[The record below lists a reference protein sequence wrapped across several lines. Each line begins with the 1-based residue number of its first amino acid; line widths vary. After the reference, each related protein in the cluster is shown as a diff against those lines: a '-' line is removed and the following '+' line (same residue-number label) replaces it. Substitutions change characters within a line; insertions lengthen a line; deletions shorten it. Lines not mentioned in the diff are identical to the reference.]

1 MHFSTFFYLNING
14 HEDIEFVDINLETDI
29 RLFIDPW
36 LIENTND
43 SFSKQCTTVINSFF
57 NCAFDCCISND
68 NERLFEL
75 LNFGHEPNETKLGL
89 SQNQSSGKGA
99 TSKILYKVFKEISKK
114 RLIKDGIIKNPMDL
128 CLFIENFAEDRM
140 SDLLTNIL
148 RKNLYEFTK
157 LQCSYYNIP
166 LSNTKVIIGSYW
178 NENTLSWEEIED
190 YPLKANNLMLILVP
204 KIFVRSKYLYSVSQY
219 LQHKVLSQRQIYHK
233 DNQTSL
239 AKITYDKHGNILFD
253 KPSKKSIY
261 NAEIKGSP
269 HKLYIEKY
277 SKDNPNVLVDFRK
290 YMCQK
295 ALLPESRLTDEQ
307 LNSIVYKRL
316 SKIS

>member
-1 MHFSTFFYLNING
+1 MHFSTFLNLNISG
-14 HEDIEFVDINLETDI
+14 HEDIEFVDINLKTDI
-29 RLFIDPW
+29 KLFLDPW
-36 LIENTND
+36 LIENMND

-57 NCAFDCCISND
+57 NYAFDCCTSND
-68 NERLFEL
+68 NNKLFTL

-114 RLIKDGIIKNPMDL
+114 RLIQDGFIKNQMDL

-157 LQCSYYNIP
+157 LQCSKYNIP
-166 LSNTKVIIGSYW
+166 LSNTKIVIGSYW
-178 NENTLSWEEIED
+178 NEDTLCWDEIED
-190 YPLKANNLMLILVP
+190 YPLKVDNLMLILVP

-219 LQHKVLSQRQIYHK
+219 LQHKILTQRQIYHQA
-233 DNQTSL
+233 NETSL
-239 AKITYDKHGNILFD
+239 AKVTYDKYGNIIFG

-261 NAEIKGSP
+261 NSEIKGTR
-269 HKLYIEKY
+269 HKLYVEKY
-277 SKDNPNVLVDFRK
+277 SRDNPDVLVDFRK
-290 YMCQK
+290 YMTQK
-295 ALLPESRLTDEQ
+295 SLSSEARLTDEE
-307 LNSIVYKRL
+307 LNKIAYKIS